1 MQQMHPLLAG
11 LVGTTGQT
19 PELSTLTRTAQAL
32 GFSTRWYTSYPVTE
46 LSIPESRQSAAE
58 QQADFCKDGYGLAAI
73 LQDVGARA
81 IYLFL
86 RPDTPYAKVI
96 WLAGLGVIE
105 QARPLETFFGHN
117 ADRGDDDYTCCGYAT
132 REEARSDGNQEAI
145 DRGSLTFDT
154 SEFQSRRASH
164 YLSDVLDSMGEY
176 AYDDMGEA
184 AEDWPRVR
192 AGDDPLELQRALGL
206 VVDGWAASTDNLPKF
221 GAAVGETVTHDVFDP
236 RSLAP

>member
-11 LVGTTGQT
+11 LVGTTCQT

-105 QARPLETFFGHN
+105 QAREVEKAWGHN
-117 ADRGDDDYTCCGYAT
+117 ARDADSFRGWHKVT
-132 REEARSDGNQEAI
+132 EEAIAEAQKAAIESGRSQFEVKLFTLPVA
-145 DRGSLTFDT
+145 
-154 SEFQSRRASH
+154 SRFVSAE
-164 YLSDVLDSMGEY
+164 DVLQQMYERAQDEAGECADDFPSYDRDSK
-176 AYDDMGEA
+176 DL
-184 AEDWPRVR
+184 
-192 AGDDPLELQRALGL
+192 LEGALSL
-206 VVDGWAASTDNLPKF
+206 LVDGWAVATDNVPTF
-221 GAAVGETVTHDVFDP
+221 SGDGEQGKTYDVFDP

>member
-11 LVGTTGQT
+11 LVGTTCQT

-58 QQADFCKDGYGLAAI
+58 QQADFCKEGYGLAAI
-73 LQDVGARA
+73 LQDVGARV

-105 QARPLETFFGHN
+105 QAKPLESAWSHN
-117 ADRGDDDYTCCGYAT
+117 AADEDYF
-132 REEARSDGNQEAI
+132 
-145 DRGSLTFDT
+145 RGSHP
-154 SEFQSRRASH
+154 SRELAQVEGQEVAADSGRSRFETKLFTVPRASRF
-164 YLSDVLDSMGEY
+164 SDASCLLEHMYCQAQDS
-176 AYDDMGEA
+176 AGEA
-184 AEDWPRVR
+184 ADSFPSYDEH
-192 AGDDPLELQRALGL
+192 EEALLTMAVGL
-206 VVDGWAASTDNLPKF
+206 LVDGWAAVTNNQPDF
-221 GAAVGETVTHDVFDP
+221 YADGEQGQTHDVFDP